1 MKNSTPEKLA
11 DKWIRQMQ
19 KANFTPDQMLECLK
33 LAREKYEAMVYSKN
47 RYQELHKI
55 ATSNHFADS
64 FTYSNIEEHRKRF
77 EILERSKRI
86 NDNIKKVCDNL
97 IEINRTVEK
106 ERLNK
111 IMEKT
116 IPFPSGGIIT
126 GNGFIDWL
134 KKNQ

>member
-33 LAREKYEAMVYSKN
+33 LAREKYQVMVYTKN
-47 RYQELHKI
+47 HYQELHKI
-55 ATSNHFADS
+55 ATATTFIDALTD
-64 FTYSNIEEHRKRF
+64 IHRK
-77 EILERSKRI
+77 I
-86 NDNIKKVCDNL
+86 
-97 IEINRTVEK
+97 EK
-106 ERLNK
+106 EKFNK

-116 IPFPSGGIIT
+116 FPFPSAGIST
-126 GNGFIDWL
+126 GNGFIEWL

>member
-19 KANFTPDQMLECLK
+19 KANFTPYQMLECLK
-33 LAREKYEAMVYSKN
+33 LAREKYEVMVYTKN
-47 RYQELHKI
+47 RYQEFHKI
-55 ATSNHFADS
+55 ARSNHFADA
-64 FTYSNIEEHRKRF
+64 FKYSSIEELRKRF
-77 EILERSKRI
+77 EILERAERT
-86 NDNIKKVCDNL
+86 NDNIKKVCDSL

-106 ERLNK
+106 ERFNK

>member
-33 LAREKYEAMVYSKN
+33 LARAKYEAMVYTRK
-47 RYQELHKI
+47 RYQEFHKI
-55 ATSNHFADS
+55 ATSTENFIDALTD
-64 FTYSNIEEHRKRF
+64 IHRK
-77 EILERSKRI
+77 I
-86 NDNIKKVCDNL
+86 
-97 IEINRTVEK
+97 EK
-106 ERLNK
+106 ERFNK

>member
-33 LAREKYEAMVYSKN
+33 LAREKYEAIVYTKN
-47 RYQELHKI
+47 RYQELHKL
-55 ATSNHFADS
+55 ATSTGNFIDALTD
-64 FTYSNIEEHRKRF
+64 IHRK
-77 EILERSKRI
+77 I
-86 NDNIKKVCDNL
+86 
-97 IEINRTVEK
+97 EK
-106 ERLNK
+106 ERFNK

>member
-1 MKNSTPEKLA
+1 MKNSTPEKIA

-33 LAREKYEAMVYSKN
+33 LAREKYEVMVYTKN
-47 RYQELHKI
+47 RYKEFHKI
-55 ATSNHFADS
+55 ATATTFIDALTN
-64 FTYSNIEEHRKRF
+64 
-77 EILERSKRI
+77 
-86 NDNIKKVCDNL
+86 
-97 IEINRTVEK
+97 INRKIEK
-106 ERLNK
+106 ERFNK
-111 IMEKT
+111 IMGKT